1 MIPYR
6 IFSRLVVAMIV
17 TAPIGTTAAAQ
28 TIAITGGKVYPVSG
42 PPIENGTVIITNGK
56 ITAVGVNVPIP
67 AGAQRIDAA
76 GKIVTPGF
84 VNSSTQLGVQEVSA
98 VNDTRDMSARGRD
111 NIAAAFTVWEGLNPN
126 SVMLAP
132 ARMEGITSFVV
143 IPTGGLVAGQAAL
156 ADVVPGTT
164 TDMIIRAPVAM
175 VAEVGDP
182 LSVGLSS
189 RGEIIVKLRELL
201 EDTKFFRTHRD
212 AFDRAQSR
220 PFAASRLDLQAMIP
234 VIEGRLP
241 LLITVDRAS
250 DIDAAM
256 RIAHDYNVKLII
268 GGGAEAWMMADKL
281 AAARIPVLTG
291 AMNNI
296 PAGFAALG
304 QRQEN
309 GGLLRKAGGQ
319 VALIGNA
326 GGGDEEAFNVRN
338 LKQEAGNAVSYGMT
352 WDDAL
357 RAVTLAPAEFF
368 GAADRIGSLQPGR
381 EGNVVVWSGDPFEFT
396 TRVEHVFVRG
406 REYKEKTRQD
416 LLIERYRN
424 LPGTH
429 NAPLPALFDCRRRT
443 RPIRVSAYCTWRP
456 RVMQSPQ
463 PEKKA
468 AFSTNAAR

>member
-1 MIPYR
+1 MTSYTLIVR
-6 IFSRLVVAMIV
+6 ALLAVTFAVAS
-17 TAPIGTTAAAQ
+17 ARAARAQ

-42 PPIENGTVIITNGK
+42 PVIENGTVVITNGK
-56 ITAVGVNVPIP
+56 ISAVGANVPIP
-67 AGAQRIDAA
+67 AGAQRIDAT

-84 VNSSTQLGVQEVSA
+84 VNSSTQLGVQEIAAVSNTQDA
-98 VNDTRDMSARGRD
+98 SARGRD

-126 SVMLAP
+126 SVLLAP
-132 ARMEGITSFVV
+132 ARKEGITSFVI

-156 ADVVPGTT
+156 VDVVPGTT

-175 VAEVGDP
+175 VAEIGDP
-182 LSVGLSS
+182 QSAGLGS
-189 RGEIIVKLRELL
+189 RGELIVKLRELL
-201 EDTKFFRTHRD
+201 EDTKYFQAHRD
-212 AFDRAQSR
+212 AFDRAQTR
-220 PFAASRLDLQAMIP
+220 PFSASRLDLQAMIP
-234 VIEGRLP
+234 VVEGRLP
-241 LLITVDRAS
+241 LIVTVDRES
-250 DIDAAM
+250 DIDASLRMA
-256 RIAHDYNVKLII
+256 RDYNIKLII

-281 AAARIPVLTG
+281 VAARVPVLTG

-309 GGLLRKAGGQ
+309 PGLLRKAGVG

-357 RAVTLAPAEFF
+357 RSVTLAPAEFF
-368 GAADRIGSLQPGR
+368 GVADRVGSLQPGR

-396 TRVEHVFVRG
+396 TRAEHVFVRG
-406 REYKEKTRQD
+406 REYNEKTRQD

-424 LPGTH
+424 MPGTH
-429 NAPLPALFDCRRRT
+429 NTP
-443 RPIRVSAYCTWRP
+443 
-456 RVMQSPQ
+456 SP
-463 PEKKA
+463 
-468 AFSTNAAR
+468 

>member
-1 MIPYR
+1 MKSYISAITIAR
-6 IFSRLVVAMIV
+6 AIVIASAIATVA
-17 TAPIGTTAAAQ
+17 GAQ
-28 TIAITGGKVYPVSG
+28 TVAITGGKVYPVSG
-42 PPIENGTVIITNGK
+42 PVIENGTVVITNGK
-56 ITAVGVNVPIP
+56 ISAVGANVPIP
-67 AGAQRIDAA
+67 AGAQRIDAT

-84 VNSSTQLGVQEVSA
+84 VNSSTQLGVQEISA
-98 VNDTRDMSARGRD
+98 VNDTRDMSARGKD

-132 ARMEGITSFVV
+132 SRKEGITSFVV
-143 IPTGGLVAGQAAL
+143 IPTGGLIAGQAAL
-156 ADVVPGTT
+156 VDVVPGTT

-175 VAEVGDP
+175 VAEIGDAQ
-182 LSVGLSS
+182 SAGVTS
-189 RGEIIVKLRELL
+189 RGELLVKLREILD
-201 EDTKFFRTHRD
+201 DTKYFQAHRQ
-212 AFDRAQSR
+212 AFDRAETRNFS
-220 PFAASRLDLQAMIP
+220 ASRLDLEAMIP
-234 VIEGRLP
+234 VVEGRLP
-241 LLITVDRAS
+241 LLITVDRES

-256 RIAHDYNVKLII
+256 RLAKEFNVKLII

-296 PAGFAALG
+296 PAGFASLG

-309 GGLLRKAGGQ
+309 AGLLRKAGVG

-338 LKQEAGNAVSYGMT
+338 LKQEAGNAVAYGMT

-368 GAADRIGSLQPGR
+368 GVADRVGSLQSGR

-406 REYKEKTRQD
+406 REYNEKTRQD
-416 LLIERYRN
+416 MLIERYRN

-429 NAPLPALFDCRRRT
+429 NT
-443 RPIRVSAYCTWRP
+443 P
-456 RVMQSPQ
+456 R
-463 PEKKA
+463 
-468 AFSTNAAR
+468 

>member
-1 MIPYR
+1 MTSYNLITR
-6 IFSRLVVAMIV
+6 VAI
-17 TAPIGTTAAAQ
+17 ALSFALAANGASGQ
-28 TIAITGGKVYPVSG
+28 TIAISGGKVYPVSG
-42 PPIENGTVIITNGK
+42 PAIENGTVIITNGK
-56 ITAVGVNVPIP
+56 ITAVGANVPVP
-67 AGAQRIDAA
+67 AGAQRIDAT

-84 VNSSTQLGVQEVSA
+84 VNSSTQLGVQEVA
-98 VNDTRDMSARGRD
+98 QVNDTRDMTARGKD

-126 SVMLAP
+126 SVMMAP
-132 ARMEGITSFVV
+132 ARKEGVTSFVV
-143 IPTGGLVAGQAAL
+143 VPTGGLIAGQAAL
-156 ADVVPGTT
+156 VDVVPGTT
-164 TDMIIRAPVAM
+164 TDMLVRAPVAM

-182 LSVGLSS
+182 QSAGLNS
-189 RGEIIVKLRELL
+189 RGELIVKLREVL
-201 EDTKFFRTHRD
+201 EDTRYFQSHRD
-212 AFDRAQSR
+212 AFDRAQTR
-220 PFAASRLDLQAMIP
+220 PFAASRLDLQALIP

-241 LLITVDRAS
+241 LLLTVDRES

-256 RIAHDYNVKLII
+256 RLAREYNVKLMI

-309 GGLLRKAGGQ
+309 AGLLRKAGVQ

-338 LKQEAGNAVSYGMT
+338 LKQEGGNAVAYGMT

-357 RAVTLAPAEFF
+357 RAVTLAPAEIF
-368 GAADRIGSLQPGR
+368 GVADRVGSLQPGR

-406 REYKEKTRQD
+406 LEYKEKTRQD
-416 LLIERYRN
+416 LLIERYLN

-429 NAPLPALFDCRRRT
+429 NEP
-443 RPIRVSAYCTWRP
+443 SH
-456 RVMQSPQ
+456 
-463 PEKKA
+463 
-468 AFSTNAAR
+468 

>member
-1 MIPYR
+1 MISYKL
-6 IFSRLVVAMIV
+6 SSHLAVAFGLIASLAM
-17 TAPIGTTAAAQ
+17 PITAQ

-56 ITAVGVNVPIP
+56 IAAVGASIPIP
-67 AGAQRIDAA
+67 AGAQRIDAT

-84 VNSSTQLGVQEVSA
+84 VNSSTQLGVQEVSQ
-98 VNDTRDMSARGRD
+98 VGDTRDMTARGKD
-111 NIAAAFTVWEGLNPN
+111 NVAAAFTVWEGLNPN

-132 ARMEGITSFVV
+132 ARKEGVTSFVV
-143 IPTGGLVAGQAAL
+143 MPTGGLVSGQAAL
-156 ADVVPGTT
+156 VDLVPGTT

-182 LSVGLSS
+182 QSAGVNS
-189 RGEIIVKLRELL
+189 RGELIVKLRELL
-201 EDTKFFRTHRD
+201 DDTRFFQTHRD
-212 AFDRAQSR
+212 AFDRAQTR

-241 LLITVDRAS
+241 LLITVDRVS

-256 RIAHDYNVKLII
+256 RLARDFNVKLMI

-281 AAARIPVLTG
+281 AAARVPVLTG

-309 GGLLRKAGGQ
+309 AGLLRKAGVQ

-338 LKQEAGNAVSYGMT
+338 LKQEAGNAVAYGMT

-357 RAVTLAPAEFF
+357 RAVTLAPAEMF
-368 GAADRIGSLQPGR
+368 GVADRVGSLQPGR

-406 REYKEKTRQD
+406 REYTDNTRQD
-416 LLIERYRN
+416 MLMQRYKS
-424 LPGTH
+424 LPNSH
-429 NAPLPALFDCRRRT
+429 NNPP
-443 RPIRVSAYCTWRP
+443 P
-456 RVMQSPQ
+456 R
-463 PEKKA
+463 
-468 AFSTNAAR
+468 

>member
-1 MIPYR
+1 MTLLAE
-6 IFSRLVVAMIV
+6 SA
-17 TAPIGTTAAAQ
+17 TAQ
-28 TIAITGGKVYPVSG
+28 TVAITGGKVYPVSG
-42 PPIENGTVIITNGK
+42 PPIENGTVVITNGK
-56 ITAVGVNVPIP
+56 ITAVGVNVRVP
-67 AGAQRIDAA
+67 AGAQRIDAT

-84 VNSSTQLGVQEVSA
+84 VNSSTQLGVQEVSQI
-98 VNDTRDMSARGRD
+98 NDTRDMSARGRD

-132 ARMEGITSFVV
+132 ARKEGVTSFVV
-143 IPTGGLVAGQAAL
+143 MPTGGLIAGQAAL
-156 ADVVPGTT
+156 VDLVPGTT

-175 VAEVGDP
+175 VAEIGDP
-182 LSVGLSS
+182 QAAGLNS
-189 RGEIIVKLRELL
+189 RGELIVKLRELL
-201 EDTKFFRTHRD
+201 DDTKFFQTRRD
-212 AFDRAQSR
+212 AFDRAQTR

-256 RIAHDYNVKLII
+256 RLAHDFNVKLMI

-281 AAARIPVLTG
+281 AAARVPVLTG

-309 GGLLRKAGGQ
+309 AGLLRKAGVQ

-368 GAADRIGSLQPGR
+368 GAADRVGSLQPGR

-396 TRVEHVFVRG
+396 TRAEHVFVRG
-406 REYKEKTRQD
+406 REYNEKTRQD
-416 LLIERYRN
+416 MLIERYRN
-424 LPGTH
+424 LPGTGYT
-429 NAPLPALFDCRRRT
+429 P
-443 RPIRVSAYCTWRP
+443 RP
-456 RVMQSPQ
+456 
-463 PEKKA
+463 K
-468 AFSTNAAR
+468 